1 MLRCLRLLAILA
13 TPLLD
18 ASAEAAEAFFHR
30 LDLRDVQIGG
40 LLGQRMKLTVENNL
54 LRLDVDRDFLRP
66 CREKKEQEGFVGLG
80 MLIDA
85 AVRFAAN
92 SADPRVVELKNRLV
106 HEALQAQ
113 EPDGYLGM
121 LAPPGRMWRLWDV
134 HEMGYLVYGLV
145 ADYQFFGE
153 KRSLQAARQLADYVI
168 RRWPERPDWDAGGLT
183 VHMAVTGLERTML
196 VLSDVTADPKYRDFC
211 LNQRQL
217 AQWDMPIVIGRWGK
231 IEGHAYAYFAHALA
245 QLHLH
250 RTRPDPKLL
259 QAAHRAVDFLLH
271 RDGLVITGS
280 CGDHECW
287 HDTQAGTTNLAE
299 TCATAYLIRMMDDLL
314 RLEGDARYGDI
325 MERAIY
331 NALFAAQSPDGRQIR
346 YYTPF
351 DGPRQYFPKDS
362 YCCPNNFRRI
372 IAELPALAY
381 YRAGTDGVLV
391 NLYTASQVKLTTPG
405 GQVRLR
411 QQTDYPNSGRV
422 AIHVEPGSPSK
433 FTVHLRIPGWCSGP
447 KVAVNGQPVEVLEA
461 LRRPSGRSRAFLAIT
476 RTWQPG
482 DRIDLD
488 FPMPWRWVKGRKA
501 QSGRVALMRGPLVF
515 CLNRARH
522 KELEKIDPRML
533 TIAPETLEG
542 PFPDASVRPE
552 GLSAKVRAWR
562 PGAWYPHAKPDLE
575 LTLTEYPDPA
585 GEAVFFH
592 VPNPYAHEFVEDELH
607 QQ

>member
-1 MLRCLRLLAILA
+1 MLRYPCVLASLA
-13 TPLLD
+13 VAMLGG
-18 ASAEAAEAFFHR
+18 ASLAAEAFQR
-30 LDLRDVQIGG
+30 LDLGDVQLGG
-40 LLGQRMKLTVENNL
+40 LLGQRVNLTVENNL
-54 LRLDVDRDFLRP
+54 LRLDVDRDFLGP
-66 CREKKEQEGFVGLG
+66 FREKKANEGFVGLG

-85 AVRFAAN
+85 TVRFAAN
-92 SADPRVVELKNRLV
+92 LADPRVLDLKKRLV
-106 HEALQAQ
+106 REARSAQ
-113 EPDGYLGM
+113 ETDGYLGM
-121 LAPPGRMWRLWDV
+121 LAPAARMWRLWDI
-134 HEMGYLVYGLV
+134 HEMGYLVYGLA
-145 ADYQFFGE
+145 ADYQFFGDQA
-153 KRSLQAARQLADYVI
+153 SLEAARKLADYVI
-168 RRWPERPDWDAGGLT
+168 RRFPERPDWDAGGLT

-196 VLSDVTADPKYRDFC
+196 VLSDATGDPKYRDFC

-250 RTRPDPKLL
+250 RSRPDARLL
-259 QAAHRAVDFLLH
+259 QTAHRAVDFLLR

-351 DGPRQYFPKDS
+351 DGPRQYFRQDS

-372 IAELPALAY
+372 VAELPGLVY

-391 NLYTASQVKLTTPG
+391 NLYTASQGKWTAPG

-422 AIHVEPGSPSK
+422 AIHVEPAGPAK
-433 FTVHLRIPGWCSGP
+433 FTVHLRIPGWCVGP
-447 KVAVNGQPVEVLEA
+447 KVSVNGQSVPVPDA
-461 LRRPSGRSRAFLAIT
+461 LCRPSGRPRGFLAIT

-488 FPMPWRWVKGRKA
+488 LPMPWRWVKGRKA

-522 KELEKIDPRML
+522 KELEKIEPRML

-542 PFPDASVRPE
+542 PFPDTSVRAE
-552 GLSAKVRAWR
+552 GLSAKVRAWK
-562 PGAWYPHAKPDLE
+562 PGAWYPHAKPELE
-575 LTLTEYPDPA
+575 LVLTEYPDPG
-585 GEAVFFH
+585 GEAIYFH
-592 VPNPYAHEFVEDELH
+592 VPNPNAPGFVEDELH
-607 QQ
+607 EP